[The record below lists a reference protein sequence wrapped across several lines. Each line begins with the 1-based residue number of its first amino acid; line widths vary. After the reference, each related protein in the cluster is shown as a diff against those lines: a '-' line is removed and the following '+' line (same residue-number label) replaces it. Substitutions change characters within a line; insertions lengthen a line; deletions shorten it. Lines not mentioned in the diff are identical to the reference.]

1 MKFGIYDAE
10 FEFVKLSSKSESIYG
25 LNVVFKSTINLSK
38 PKISP
43 KPTRISHP
51 PKPLSWLDEVVAVL
65 ELGLLASWDEDN
77 CVGGKGGGLA
87 SKFLDP
93 QVGHIRSVGI
103 KDAPQP

>member
-1 MKFGIYDAE
+1 MYEAE
-10 FEFVKLSSKSESIYG
+10 FGFVSLSSKSESIYG
-25 LNVVFKSTINLSK
+25 LYVAFNATINLSK
-38 PKISP
+38 LKISP